1 MLANV
6 AAARAIQ
13 CATVPCDGTG
23 GQGAIS
29 ERQGPG
35 VRDRSSGCGGEDDIR
50 ADRYTD
56 DRDVLSGGQRRDVL
70 RARDGDDRDVLD
82 HCGGG
87 SRDVELLDGD
97 TGDFDSC
104 EQVRGQ
110 AGKAMEPSDPG
121 RTSAG
126 PGQRDETKRR
136 CPVPATGAHGRRN
149 SA

>member
-35 VRDRSSGCGGEDDIR
+35 VRDRISGRGGEDDIR

-82 HCGGG
+82 CGG
-87 SRDVELLDGD
+87 SRDVALLDGD

-110 AGKAMEPSDPG
+110 AGKAMEPSDP
-121 RTSAG
+121 RANLSRAG
-126 PGQRDETKRR
+126 PAGRDQETLSSTGDR
-136 CPVPATGAHGRRN
+136 CAWA
-149 SA
+149 A